1 VIETLEAVAAQN
13 KIKKVLKGY
22 DAIKRNVY
30 QGRGE
35 KVRVLFDKN
44 HLPQREQAIRN
55 QIKKKCF
62 GCANTLLSQSRP

>member
-1 VIETLEAVAAQN
+1 MIETLEAVAAQN

-35 KVRVLFDKN
+35 KVRALFDKN

-55 QIKKKCF
+55 QIK
-62 GCANTLLSQSRP
+62 

>member
-1 VIETLEAVAAQN
+1 MIETLEAVAAQN

-35 KVRVLFDKN
+35 KVRALFDKN

-55 QIKKKCF
+55 QIKSEVF
-62 GCANTLLSQSRP
+62 WMR